1 MRAPAGSGHSSVGGA
16 SMQRRAVA
24 CTGAL
29 ATTAIDDASTLDTLY
44 GSAAIESLGGEL
56 SVACLVP
63 VPSDA
68 G

>member
-1 MRAPAGSGHSSVGGA
+1 
-16 SMQRRAVA
+16 MQRRAVA